1 MSENRSEI
9 SQLGEFGLID
19 RIREKFTLVNSTSLT
34 GIGDDA
40 AVIEA
45 KDDNILISTDM
56 LVEGIHFD
64 LSYTPIHHLGYKA
77 VAVNVS
83 DIAAM
88 NGRAEQITVSIAL
101 SNRFSIEAVDALYG
115 GIKAACENYKVDLV
129 GGDTTSSASGLVISI
144 TVVGRAKK
152 EKIAY
157 RGGAKANDI
166 ICVTGDLGAA
176 FAGLQVLER
185 EKEVYLSDPGMQP
198 NLEKYEYL
206 VGRQLKPEART
217 DIVFDLEEA
226 GVTPT
231 SMIDISDGLASE
243 LLHIAKNSGVG
254 LRIYEDK
261 VPIDHATYE
270 TAIEFK
276 LDPITCALNGGEDY
290 ELLFTI
296 AKADQEKIKNHP
308 DIHFI
313 GYVHDRK
320 RRKCTDHETR
330 NSCAVCGAGM
340 GPFQSLKLKGLK

>member
-1 MSENRSEI
+1 MSENRSEV

-45 KDDNILISTDM
+45 GDDNILVSTDM

-101 SNRFSIEAVDALYG
+101 SNRFSLEAVDALYA

-129 GGDTTSSASGLVISI
+129 GGDTTSSTSGLIISI
-144 TVVGRAKK
+144 TVLGRAKK

-157 RGGAKANDI
+157 RNGAQVNDI

-176 FAGLQVLER
+176 FTGLQVLAR
-185 EKEVYLSDPGMQP
+185 EKEVFLADPAMQP
-198 NLEKYEYL
+198 SLEKYEYL

-217 DIVFDLEEA
+217 DIVFDLAEA

-313 GYVHDRK
+313 GYIHDRK
-320 RRKCTDHETR
+320 SENVLITKQEIAVPLRAQGWDHFK
-330 NSCAVCGAGM
+330 A
-340 GPFQSLKLKGLK
+340 

>member
-1 MSENRSEI
+1 M
-9 SQLGEFGLID
+9 
-19 RIREKFTLVNSTSLT
+19 
-34 GIGDDA
+34 
-40 AVIEA
+40 
-45 KDDNILISTDM
+45 
-56 LVEGIHFD
+56 
-64 LSYTPIHHLGYKA
+64 
-77 VAVNVS
+77 
-83 DIAAM
+83 
-88 NGRAEQITVSIAL
+88 
-101 SNRFSIEAVDALYG
+101 
-115 GIKAACENYKVDLV
+115 V

-144 TVVGRAKK
+144 TVLGRAKK

-157 RGGAKANDI
+157 RSGAKVNDI

-176 FAGLQVLER
+176 FTGLQVLER

-217 DIVFDLEEA
+217 DIVFDLAEA

-243 LLHIAKNSGVG
+243 LFHIAKNSGVG
-254 LRIYEDK
+254 VRIYEDK

-313 GYVHDRK
+313 GYIHDRK
-320 RRKCTDHETR
+320 SENVLITKAG
-330 NSCAVCGAGM
+330 NSCSTARAGM
-340 GPFQSLKLKGLK
+340 GPFQVVRGSKFDVRSCAS

>member
-19 RIREKFTLVNSTSLT
+19 RIREKFTLVNATSLT

-45 KDDNILISTDM
+45 GDDNLLVSTDM

-88 NGRAEQITVSIAL
+88 NGRAEQVTVSIAL
-101 SNRFSIEAVDALYG
+101 SNRFSIEAVDALYA

-144 TVVGRAKK
+144 TVLGRAKK

-157 RGGAKANDI
+157 RNGAKVNDI

-176 FAGLQVLER
+176 FTGLQVLER

-198 NLEKYEYL
+198 HLEKYEYL

-261 VPIDHATYE
+261 VPIDHTTYE

-313 GYVHDRK
+313 GYIHERK
-320 RRKCTDHETR
+320 SENVLITKQEIAVPLRAQGWDH
-330 NSCAVCGAGM
+330 
-340 GPFQSLKLKGLK
+340 FK

>member
-1 MSENRSEI
+1 
-9 SQLGEFGLID
+9 
-19 RIREKFTLVNSTSLT
+19 
-34 GIGDDA
+34 
-40 AVIEA
+40 
-45 KDDNILISTDM
+45 
-56 LVEGIHFD
+56 
-64 LSYTPIHHLGYKA
+64 
-77 VAVNVS
+77 
-83 DIAAM
+83 
-88 NGRAEQITVSIAL
+88 
-101 SNRFSIEAVDALYG
+101 
-115 GIKAACENYKVDLV
+115 
-129 GGDTTSSASGLVISI
+129 
-144 TVVGRAKK
+144 
-152 EKIAY
+152 
-157 RGGAKANDI
+157 
-166 ICVTGDLGAA
+166 
-176 FAGLQVLER
+176 LQVLAR

-217 DIVFDLEEA
+217 DIVFDLADA

-296 AKADQEKIKNHP
+296 AKSDQEKIKNHP

-313 GYVHDRK
+313 GYIHDRK
-320 RRKCTDHETR
+320 SENVLITKQEIAVPLRAQGWDH
-330 NSCAVCGAGM
+330 
-340 GPFQSLKLKGLK
+340 FK